1 MRSHRCNPNLPLSV
15 TSVSVTSSFQA
26 AETDE
31 LPVSSQVEEE
41 PQHEQTDLLI
51 LALISCQYQKDFK
64 ANKEAKL
71 AEWLDGT
78 GDLDDNCGTGDEKR
92 S

>member
-1 MRSHRCNPNLPLSV
+1 LPLSV

>member
-1 MRSHRCNPNLPLSV
+1 MPLSV

-31 LPVSSQVEEE
+31 LPVSSQVEDES
-41 PQHEQTDLLI
+41 QHKQTDVSDISINLL
-51 LALISCQYQKDFK
+51 SVSERFDDFK

-78 GDLDDNCGTGDEKR
+78 GNLDDNCGTGDEKR

>member
-41 PQHEQTDLLI
+41 PQHEQTDLVI
-51 LALISCQYQKDFK
+51 LALISCQYQKDLTTS
-64 ANKEAKL
+64 KL
-71 AEWLDGT
+71 IKKL
-78 GDLDDNCGTGDEKR
+78 N
-92 S
+92 